1 MVAVVVAI
9 VVSNSGDEDAPSV
22 ASSSPTTGS
31 GVTTTPANPTANS
44 GPFTGTYSVQF
55 GPTTRWNGE
64 PWPNSAPAYTE
75 TWRLRS
81 ACTADGCVATAAA
94 GNQYPSSS
102 LVFDKIG
109 DRWIAVT
116 NSQGKCKDMDGELW
130 NSLSLQP
137 GPDGAMS
144 GDFSQTQSNGCL
156 SKRTVTLRRTGDVD
170 LSSLPDP
177 ATQSPRVKTPADA
190 LHGRYHEV
198 LKLHTV
204 HEYDNGV
211 RTDCLRN
218 GTRCMSYFVDL
229 GIRKRRGPHLRERT
243 MDPQQRLRRR
253 LHLRRT
259 RSHHEHRHVP
269 AAATSSGPDRVSHRE
284 RQDRDCA
291 RGQHQVRKRGLQ
303 PVIHTH
309 RRLTGAMS
317 RCVVP

>member
-1 MVAVVVAI
+1 VVAVVVAI
-9 VVSNSGDEDAPSV
+9 VVSNSGDEDTPSV

-31 GVTTTPANPTANS
+31 SVTTASANPTANS

-64 PWPNSAPAYTE
+64 PWPDSAPAYTE

-81 ACTADGCVATAAA
+81 ACNADGCVATAAA
-94 GNQYPSSS
+94 GNQYPSNS
-102 LVFDKIG
+102 LVFDQIG
-109 DRWIAVT
+109 GRWIAVT

-144 GDFSQTQSNGCL
+144 GEFSQTQSNGCL

-177 ATQSPRVKTPADA
+177 ATQGPRVKTPADA

-229 GIRKRRGPHLRERT
+229 ASGSGEALIFENGRWTRNSVYDADCTSGGRDHITNTGTFPLPQPPQ
-243 MDPQQRLRRR
+243 DPI
-253 LHLRRT
+253 
-259 RSHHEHRHVP
+259 
-269 AAATSSGPDRVSHRE
+269 GF
-284 RQDRDCA
+284 
-291 RGQHQVRKRGLQ
+291 
-303 PVIHTH
+303 
-309 RRLTGAMS
+309 LTGNGRIEIAPGGNS
-317 RCVVP
+317 KCASVDYSQSFTRTGD